1 MPRKVT
7 QDTQSPDSAAQIAEL
22 QKQLEAANEAKEA
35 AELKQL
41 EAEQAAEIAKRE
53 DKAVV
58 ELDPE
63 DKKIL
68 DTLAKGKSADVV
80 ANTLNVEK
88 EVVIKVAYENMN
100 GESVYQLAE
109 RLGVKVNDVYKATE
123 QKDMVR
129 MIQFVDDDGRRR
141 LKELDY
147 EA

>member
-1 MPRKVT
+1 MPRNVT
-7 QDTQSPDSAAQIAEL
+7 KETQSPDATAQIAEL

-68 DTLAKGKSADVV
+68 DTLAEGKSADVV